1 MSKVE
6 KSFSRLANQTI
17 FDPIMNIP
25 ETNLPRVV
33 IVGGGFGGLSVAS
46 SLKGAAVQVIL
57 FDRNNYHT
65 FQPLLYQV
73 ASSGLEPDSI
83 AFPIRKIFRKQK
95 NFEFRMTEVQEIIAE
110 KKIIVTNIG
119 ELKYDY
125 LVLATGSQTG
135 FFGLKNVEEQCMP
148 MKTIPQALDLRSMI
162 LQNFEKAMLLTDS
175 KEIEKLLNFVVV
187 GGGPTGV
194 ELAGALAEMKL
205 HVLPVDY
212 PGLDASRMQ
221 IYLLEAGA
229 ILLSAFSEVSSA
241 STFKFLSDLGVN
253 VLLNTAV
260 QDYDGEK
267 VKTNT
272 DNDLI
277 SSTMIWAAG
286 VEGAAVKG
294 IEGEALL
301 RNKRL
306 AVDEHNRVKGFENVF
321 AIGDVA
327 FMTTDKKFSKGHPM
341 VAQVAIQQGDLL
353 AKNIKNTLAQK
364 SLKSFKYKDLGSMAT
379 IGRNKAVVELP
390 FLKMQGIFAWFVWM
404 FVHLM
409 ALVGW
414 RNRAVTLVN
423 WMWSYFNY
431 DRGVRLI
438 IRPFKKCA
446 TNLTNSR

>member
-1 MSKVE
+1 
-6 KSFSRLANQTI
+6 
-17 FDPIMNIP
+17 MNIP
-25 ETNLPRVV
+25 KTNFPRVV
-33 IVGGGFGGLSVAS
+33 IIGGGFGGLSLAS
-46 SLKGAAVQVIL
+46 SLKGASVQVVL
-57 FDRNNYHT
+57 LDRNNYHT

-83 AFPIRKIFRKQK
+83 AFPIRKIFRNQK
-95 NFEFRMTEVQEIIAE
+95 NIEFRMTEVFEISSERKTLI
-110 KKIIVTNIG
+110 TDIG

-135 FFGLKNVEEQCMP
+135 FFGLKSVEQNSMA
-148 MKTIPQALDLRSMI
+148 MKSIPQALDLRSLI
-162 LQNFEKAMLLTDS
+162 LQNFEKAMLSSDVQ
-175 KEIEKLLNFVVV
+175 EIEKLLNFVVV

-194 ELAGALAEMKL
+194 ELAGSLAEMKT
-205 HVLPVDY
+205 HVLPADY
-212 PGLDASRMQ
+212 PGLDASKMQ
-221 IYLLEAGA
+221 IHLLEAGSR
-229 ILLSAFSEVSSA
+229 LLPSLSEVSSV
-241 STFKFLSDLGVN
+241 STLKFLSTLGVKT
-253 VLLNTAV
+253 LLNTAV

-272 DNDLI
+272 GNDLI
-277 SSTMIWAAG
+277 SSTVIWAAG

-306 AVDEHNRVKGFENVF
+306 AVDEFNRVKGYESIF

-327 FMTTDKKFSKGHPM
+327 NMTTDERFPKGHPM
-341 VAQVAIQQGDLL
+341 VAQPAIQQGELL
-353 AKNIKNTLAQK
+353 AKN
-364 SLKSFKYKDLGSMAT
+364 LKSILTNKPLKPFKYKDLGSMAT

-390 FLKMQGIFAWFVWM
+390 FMKLQGIIAWFVWM

-438 IRPFKKCA
+438 IRPFKK
-446 TNLTNSR
+446 

>member
-1 MSKVE
+1 
-6 KSFSRLANQTI
+6 
-17 FDPIMNIP
+17 MNIP

-33 IVGGGFGGLSVAS
+33 IVGGGFGGLSLAS
-46 SLKGAAVQVIL
+46 SLKDVPVQVIL
-57 FDRNNYHT
+57 LDRNNYHT

-83 AFPIRKIFRKQK
+83 AFPIRKIFRNQE
-95 NFEFRMTEVQEIIAE
+95 NFEFRMTEVLEIIPDR
-110 KKIIVTNIG
+110 KSIITGIG

-135 FFGLKNVEEQCMP
+135 FFGLKSVEQNSMA
-148 MKTIPQALDLRSMI
+148 MKSIPQALDLRSLI
-162 LQNFEKAMLLTDS
+162 LQNFEKAMLSTDAL
-175 KEIEKLLNFVVV
+175 EIEKLLNFVVV

-194 ELAGALAEMKL
+194 ELAGSLAEMKT
-205 HVLPVDY
+205 HVLPADY
-212 PGLDASRMQ
+212 PGLDASQMQ
-221 IYLLEAGA
+221 IHLLEAGPR
-229 ILLSAFSEVSSA
+229 LLPALSEISS
-241 STFKFLSDLGVN
+241 SHTLDFLSDLGVKT
-253 VLLNTAV
+253 LLNTAV
-260 QDYDGEK
+260 QDYDGER

-272 DNDLI
+272 GTDLI
-277 SSTMIWAAG
+277 SSTVIWAAG
-286 VEGAAVKG
+286 VEGASVKG

-306 AVDEHNRVKGFENVF
+306 AVDEFNRVKGYDNIF

-327 FMTTDKKFSKGHPM
+327 NIINDERFPKGHPM
-341 VAQVAIQQGDLL
+341 VAQPAIQQGSLL
-353 AKNIKNTLAQK
+353 AKNFKNILINK
-364 SLKSFKYKDLGSMAT
+364 PLKPFKYIDLGSMAT

-390 FLKMQGIFAWFVWM
+390 FMKMNGFFAWLVWM

-414 RNRAVTLVN
+414 CNRAVTLVN

-438 IRPFKKCA
+438 IRPFKK
-446 TNLTNSR
+446 

>member
-1 MSKVE
+1 
-6 KSFSRLANQTI
+6 
-17 FDPIMNIP
+17 MNIP
-25 ETNLPRVV
+25 ETNLPRLV
-33 IVGGGFGGLSVAS
+33 IVGGGFGGLSLAS
-46 SLKGAAVQVIL
+46 SLKGVPMQVVL
-57 FDRNNYHT
+57 LDRNNYHT

-83 AFPIRKIFRKQK
+83 AFPIRKIFRSQK
-95 NFEFRMTEVQEIIAE
+95 NFEFRMTEVLEIFS
-110 KKIIVTNIG
+110 KKKTVLTGIG

-135 FFGLKNVEEQCMP
+135 FFGLKSVEQNSMA
-148 MKTIPQALDLRSMI
+148 MKSIPQALDLRSLI
-162 LQNFEKAMLLTDS
+162 LQNFEKAMLSTDAL
-175 KEIEKLLNFVVV
+175 EIEKLLNFVVV

-194 ELAGALAEMKL
+194 ELAGSLAEMKT
-205 HVLPVDY
+205 HVLPADY
-212 PGLDASRMQ
+212 PGLDASQMQ
-221 IYLLEAGA
+221 IHLLEAGPR
-229 ILLSAFSEVSSA
+229 LLPALSEISS
-241 STFKFLSDLGVN
+241 SHTLEFLSDLGVKTF
-253 VLLNTAV
+253 LNTAV
-260 QDYDGEK
+260 QDYDGET

-272 DNDLI
+272 GADLI
-277 SSTMIWAAG
+277 SSTVIWAAG
-286 VEGAAVKG
+286 VEGASVKG

-306 AVDEHNRVKGFENVF
+306 SVDEFNCVKGYSTIF

-327 FMTTDKKFSKGHPM
+327 NMTNDERFPKGHPM
-341 VAQVAIQQGDLL
+341 VAQPAIQQGALL
-353 AKNIKNTLAQK
+353 AKNLKNILANK
-364 SLKSFKYKDLGSMAT
+364 PLKPFRYKDLGSMAT

-390 FLKMQGIFAWFVWM
+390 FMKMNGFFAWLVWM

-438 IRPFKKCA
+438 IRPFKK
-446 TNLTNSR
+446 

>member
-1 MSKVE
+1 MFVVKYRKFEVRGFEGMNLYLRS
-6 KSFSRLANQTI
+6 
-17 FDPIMNIP
+17 MNIP
-25 ETNLPRVV
+25 ETKLPRVV
-33 IVGGGFGGLSVAS
+33 IVGGGFGGLRLAS
-46 SLKGAAVQVIL
+46 SLKKIQVQVVLI
-57 FDRNNYHT
+57 DRNNYHT

-83 AFPIRKIFRKQK
+83 AFPIRKIFRNQI
-95 NFEFRMTEVQEIIAE
+95 NFEFRMTEVQEIISE
-110 KKIIVTNIG
+110 KKTVLTSIG

-125 LVLATGSQTG
+125 LVIATGSQTG
-135 FFGLKNVEEQCMP
+135 YFGLKNVEEKSMP
-148 MKTIPQALDLRSMI
+148 MKTIPQALDLRSLI
-162 LQNFEKAMLLTDS
+162 LQNFEKAMLTKDVNES
-175 KEIEKLLNFVVV
+175 EKLLNFVVV

-205 HVLPVDY
+205 HVLPADY
-212 PGLDASRMQ
+212 PGLDSDRMN
-221 IYLLEAGA
+221 IHLLEAGTR
-229 ILLSAFSEVSSA
+229 LLPALSEVSSD
-241 STFKFLSDLGVN
+241 STLEFLSGLGVK

-260 QDYDGEK
+260 QDYDGEL

-272 DNDLI
+272 NNDLI
-277 SSTMIWAAG
+277 SATVIWAAG
-286 VEGAAVKG
+286 VEGAMVKG
-294 IEGEALL
+294 IDGDVPL

-306 AVDEHNRVKGFENVF
+306 TVDEFNRVKGYENVF

-327 FMTTDKKFSKGHPM
+327 SQTNDERFTKGHPM
-341 VAQVAIQQGDLL
+341 VAQVAMQQGSLL
-353 AKNIKNTLAQK
+353 AKNIKNILLQK
-364 SLKSFKYKDLGSMAT
+364 PLKAFRYKDLGSMAT

-390 FLKMQGIFAWFVWM
+390 FMKMQGILAWFVWM

-438 IRPFKKCA
+438 IRPFKK
-446 TNLTNSR
+446 

>member
-1 MSKVE
+1 
-6 KSFSRLANQTI
+6 
-17 FDPIMNIP
+17 MNIP

-33 IVGGGFGGLSVAS
+33 IIGGGFGGLSLAS
-46 SLKGAAVQVIL
+46 SLKGAPFQVVLI
-57 FDRNNYHT
+57 DRNNYHT

-83 AFPIRKIFRKQK
+83 AFPIRKIFRNQN
-95 NFEFRMTEVQEIIAE
+95 NFEFRMTEVLEIIPD
-110 KKIIVTNIG
+110 KKTIFTGIG

-125 LVLATGSQTG
+125 LVIATGSQTG
-135 FFGLKNVEEQCMP
+135 FFGLKSVEQNSMS
-148 MKTIPQALDLRSMI
+148 MKSIPQALDLRSLI
-162 LQNFEKAMLLTDS
+162 LQNFEKAMLSTDIL
-175 KEIEKLLNFVVV
+175 EIEKLLNFVVV

-194 ELAGALAEMKL
+194 ELAGSLAEMKT
-205 HVLPVDY
+205 HVLPYDY
-212 PGLDASRMQ
+212 PGLDSRKMQ
-221 IYLLEAGA
+221 IHLLEAGSR
-229 ILLSAFSEVSSA
+229 LLPALSEVSSA
-241 STFKFLSDLGVN
+241 STLKFLATLGVKT
-253 VLLNTAV
+253 LLNTAV

-272 DNDLI
+272 GNDLI
-277 SSTMIWAAG
+277 SSTVIWAAG

-301 RNKRL
+301 RNRRL
-306 AVDEHNRVKGFENVF
+306 AVDEFNRVKGYDSIF

-327 FMTTDKKFSKGHPM
+327 NMTNDKRFPKGHPM
-341 VAQVAIQQGDLL
+341 VAQPAIQQGELL
-353 AKNIKNTLAQK
+353 AKNLKNIVATK
-364 SLKSFKYKDLGSMAT
+364 SLKPFKYNDLGSMAT

-390 FLKMQGIFAWFVWM
+390 FIKMQGIFAWFVWM

-438 IRPFKKCA
+438 IRPFKK
-446 TNLTNSR
+446 

>member
-1 MSKVE
+1 
-6 KSFSRLANQTI
+6 
-17 FDPIMNIP
+17 MNIA

-33 IVGGGFGGLSVAS
+33 IVGGGFGGLSLAS
-46 SLKGAAVQVIL
+46 SLKSAEVQVVL
-57 FDRNNYHT
+57 LDRNNYHT

-83 AFPIRKIFRKQK
+83 AFPIRKIFRNQK
-95 NFEFRMTEVQEIIAE
+95 NFEFRMTEVQEIISDR
-110 KKIIVTNIG
+110 KTVLTGIG

-125 LVLATGSQTG
+125 LVLATGSQTS
-135 FFGLKNVEEQCMP
+135 FFGLKSVEQNSVA
-148 MKTIPQALDLRSMI
+148 MKSIPQALDLRSLI
-162 LQNFEKAMLLTDS
+162 LQNFERSMLTTDVL
-175 KEIEKLLNFVVV
+175 EIEKLLNFVVV

-194 ELAGALAEMKL
+194 ELAGSLAEMKT
-205 HVLPVDY
+205 HVLPADY
-212 PGLDASRMQ
+212 PGLDAGKMQ
-221 IYLLEAGA
+221 IHLLEAGPR
-229 ILLSAFSEVSSA
+229 LLPALSETSSA
-241 STFKFLSDLGVN
+241 STLNFLSDLGVKT
-253 VLLNTAV
+253 LLNTAV
-260 QDYDGEK
+260 KDYDGER

-272 DNDLI
+272 GTDLI
-277 SSTMIWAAG
+277 SSTVIWAAG

-306 AVDEHNRVKGFENVF
+306 AVDEFNRVKSYSNIF

-327 FMTTDKKFSKGHPM
+327 NMTNDERFSKGHPM
-341 VAQVAIQQGDLL
+341 VAQPAIQQGELL
-353 AKNIKNTLAQK
+353 AKNLKNILTNK
-364 SLKSFKYKDLGSMAT
+364 PLKPFRYKDLGSMAT

-390 FLKMQGIFAWFVWM
+390 FMKMQGILAWFVWM

-438 IRPFKKCA
+438 IRPF
-446 TNLTNSR
+446 